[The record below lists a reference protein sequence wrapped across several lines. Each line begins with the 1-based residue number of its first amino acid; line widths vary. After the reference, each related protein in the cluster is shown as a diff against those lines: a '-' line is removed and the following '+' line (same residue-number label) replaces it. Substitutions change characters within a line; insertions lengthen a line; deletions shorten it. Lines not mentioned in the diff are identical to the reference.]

1 MDTGKK
7 PSFAFL
13 TSKISKHAQECLSEI
28 FKKLQAYKVLSNADV
43 GVLGYT
49 LTSMRHKET
58 CDFFHV
64 APRAL
69 YKWVEKGAPR
79 NEDGTYDLYKIH
91 AWLLE
96 KDTSLAAPSSELEN
110 ERVRKLKLENDET
123 EGLTMLRADHDAI
136 EGSRFLSIRNF
147 VERAMPKTRT
157 QRAMRTAEE
166 LIAIDYE
173 FTRGLMEAMGGAPV
187 KPKDKK

>member
-123 EGLTMLRADHDAI
+123 EGLTMLRADCEAI
-136 EGSRFLSIRNF
+136 LSSRAISLRNF
-147 VERAMPKTRT
+147 FERGLAKSRT
-157 QRAMRTAEE
+157 QRAMRSAEE
-166 LIAIDYE
+166 LINLDYE
-173 FTRGLMEAMGGAPV
+173 FIKTMMEAYTGALAPEA
-187 KPKDKK
+187 KT

>member
-1 MDTGKK
+1 MNFAFQTGKLSK
-7 PSFAFL
+7 P
-13 TSKISKHAQECLSEI
+13 AQESIAAI
-28 FKKLQAYKVLSNADV
+28 FKKLQAGKVLCGADV

-58 CDFFHV
+58 CEFFHV
-64 APRAL
+64 APRAV
-69 YKWVEKGAPR
+69 YKWVEKGCPR

-147 VERAMPKTRT
+147 LERSMPKTRP
-157 QRAMRTAEE
+157 QRVMRTSEE
-166 LIAIDYE
+166 LIALDYE
-173 FTRGLMEAMGGAPV
+173 FVKGAMEAFGGAPV
-187 KPKDKK
+187 KSPVKSPMKDKK